1 MRLEGKVALITGAGS
16 GQGREA
22 AVLFATEGAQVVV
35 TDVNEEGLSETLQQ
49 VKAAGGQAVAT
60 RMDVSDEAQVQDA
73 VLGTADLWQTHRVI

>member
-35 TDVNEEGLSETLQQ
+35 TDVNEEGLAETIRWYGQNETWLDRIESG
-49 VKAAGGQAVAT
+49 AYREGGG
-60 RMDVSDEAQVQDA
+60 S
-73 VLGTADLWQTHRVI
+73 